1 LNISQFLT
9 SRQFLLPAAIILG
22 GLVLGLILER
32 TVLFVIRRI
41 FGKSGRD
48 GYRTVKNGLRGMIVL
63 WFTIAGVYIATRFIT
78 LSPYVQSIYEKVL
91 VVLILFTVTLA
102 VTRITAGLVD
112 LYIRRAEGA
121 LPSSTIIGNIL
132 RIGIML
138 TGILIILAYLHV
150 PITPLVTALGVGGFA
165 LALAFQD
172 TLSNLFTGL
181 HILASRLVRPG
192 DFIKLDT
199 GEEGYV
205 QDVTWRNTSI
215 RTLPNN
221 MVIVPNSRLASA
233 IVTNY
238 YQPVREM
245 SVLMEV
251 GVSYKSDLE
260 RVERVTIDV
269 TREVLERVPGGIPCP
284 EPFVRFHT
292 LSEYRIDFT
301 VIMRAAEYVDQY
313 LLKHE
318 FIKSL
323 TQRYEDEGIEI
334 PFPIHTVI
342 LDRERAEAV
351 FHN

>member
-1 LNISQFLT
+1 MNISEFLT
-9 SRQFLLPAAIILG
+9 SRQFLLPAALILG
-22 GLVLGLILER
+22 GFVLGLILER
-32 TVLFVIRRI
+32 IVLFTIRRI
-41 FGKSGRD
+41 FEKSGRA

-63 WFTIAGVYIATRFIT
+63 WFTIIGVYIATRFIT
-78 LSPYVQSIYEKVL
+78 MSTSVQSIYEKVL

-102 VTRITAGLVD
+102 VMRITAGMVD

-132 RIGIML
+132 RIGILL
-138 TGILIILAYLHV
+138 TGILIILTYLRV
-150 PITPLVTALGVGGFA
+150 PITPLITALGVGGFA
-165 LALAFQD
+165 VALAFQD
-172 TLSNLFTGL
+172 TLSNLFSGL

-192 DFIKLDT
+192 DFIKLDS

-251 GVSYKSDLE
+251 GVGYTSDLE
-260 RVERVTIDV
+260 KVEQVTIDV
-269 TREVLERVPGGIPCP
+269 ARAVLERVPGGIPRP
-284 EPFVRFHT
+284 EPFIRFHT

-318 FIKSL
+318 FVKRL
-323 TQRYEDEGIEI
+323 TRRYEEEGIEI
-334 PFPIHTVI
+334 PFPIRTVI
-342 LDRERAEAV
+342 LDRERAEV
-351 FHN
+351 ISHT